1 MTEAVPLVPLAGK
14 VVLVTGASRGIGRA
28 IARAAGSAGARVV
41 VTARGRLD
49 ATLDDLT
56 QNKIECH
63 GLLGDVAEPDDAF
76 RIVQETVGRF
86 GRIDVLINN
95 AANLVTGPLINA
107 SYADFDRSMRVNVG
121 GPFLMTQAASR
132 QMITLGEGVIINIGS
147 DLAMRGRADYAIYCA
162 SKGALL
168 QLTRATAIE
177 LGEHGIRVVML
188 SPAVTNTEMASP
200 ALSDPAIRRELLAKG
215 TIGRINEPEDV
226 AAAAI
231 FLASPAART
240 VTGCNW
246 PIDGGVMAR

>member
-1 MTEAVPLVPLAGK
+1 MTQTGPLLPLAGK

-28 IARAAGSAGARVV
+28 IAQAAGSAGACVV

-56 QNKIECH
+56 RRGIKCH
-63 GLLGDVAEPDDAF
+63 GVLGDVAEPADAF
-76 RIVQETVGRF
+76 RVVRETVDRF
-86 GRIDVLINN
+86 GRVDVLINN
-95 AANLVTGPLINA
+95 AATLVTGPLMDA

-121 GPFLMTQAASR
+121 GPLLTIQAAGR
-132 QMITLGEGVIINIGS
+132 QMRAQGEGVIINIGS
-147 DLAMRGRADYAIYCA
+147 DLALRGRADYAIYCA

-168 QLTRATAIE
+168 QLTRAAAIE
-177 LGEHGIRVVML
+177 LGEYGIRVVML

-200 ALSDPAIRRELLAKG
+200 ALSDPAIRRDLLAKS

-226 AAAAI
+226 ATAAI

-246 PIDGGVMAR
+246 PIDGGVLAR